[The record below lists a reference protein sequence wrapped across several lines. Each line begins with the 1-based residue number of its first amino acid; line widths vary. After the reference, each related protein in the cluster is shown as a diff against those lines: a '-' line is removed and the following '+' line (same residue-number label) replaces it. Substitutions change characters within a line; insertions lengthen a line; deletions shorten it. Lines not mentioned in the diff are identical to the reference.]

1 MVSELI
7 NQDLM
12 VYNTP
17 LVSSIFS
24 EDVAHQILCIPL
36 SSNVMSDSLCWKLEK
51 KGFFSVKSV
60 YWVAS
65 DMVLGDILAT
75 SSSRGSF
82 IPL

>member
-7 NQDLM
+7 NQELM
-12 VYNTP
+12 LYNAP
-17 LVSSIFS
+17 LLSSIFFK
-24 EDVAHQILCIPL
+24 DVAHQILCIPL
-36 SSNVMSDSLCWKLEK
+36 SLNVTSDSLCWKLEK

-75 SSSRGSF
+75 SSSGGSF